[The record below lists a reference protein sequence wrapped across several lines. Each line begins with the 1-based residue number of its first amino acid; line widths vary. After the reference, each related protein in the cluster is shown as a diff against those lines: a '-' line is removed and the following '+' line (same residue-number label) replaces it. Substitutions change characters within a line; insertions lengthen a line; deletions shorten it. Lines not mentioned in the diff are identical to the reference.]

1 MPSDS
6 KLLPLVRLLGASA
19 LGLIATM
26 GVAAPSLR
34 DVLSPAE
41 FERAGL
47 QKLTPEELE
56 FLSARLLPPA
66 TATAPAAAPAA
77 SSPPPR
83 EPAAAGRPETRLTGD
98 AAFGRER
105 EVQAE
110 VEQVRQIPREI
121 QSRIVG
127 AFSGWGG
134 ATLFRLENG
143 QVWQQA
149 EPSVFAVDLN
159 APEVTIRKGHFGA
172 FYLTVEGYGS
182 RVKVKR
188 VK

>member
-1 MPSDS
+1 MPRDS
-6 KLLPLVRLLGASA
+6 KTRLLVRLVVASA
-19 LGLIATM
+19 LGL
-26 GVAAPSLR
+26 VAAGASAATSLR
-34 DVLSPAE
+34 DVLSPEE
-41 FERAGL
+41 FQRAGL

-56 FLSARLLPPA
+56 FLSTRLLPQPSSATSA
-66 TATAPAAAPAA
+66 TASA
-77 SSPPPR
+77 SSTPP
-83 EPAAAGRPETRLTGD
+83 EPAAVPLRAQTRLSGD

-110 VEQVRQIPREI
+110 VEQTRQIPREI

-127 AFSGWGG
+127 AFTGWGG

-149 EPSVFAVDLN
+149 EPSVFAVDLTSP
-159 APEVTIRKGHFGA
+159 AVTIRKGHFGA